1 MTQTIKTGYHVAVLD
16 DDIQGVVVA
25 IGTTI
30 SVETTDGFVMEFD
43 PKELV
48 IQHAQFKQMA
58 SNTGD
63 IMAQSK
69 QLEPPRKSFASANK
83 RTSKMIPAMEIDL
96 HIDKL
101 VKNTRGYNNY
111 DMLNIQMDAAKR
123 QLEWAIHHRKQRIIF
138 IHGVGE
144 GVLKAELETLFRRY
158 DGIKFYAADVREYGL
173 GAIEVYRFQNG
184 S

>member
-1 MTQTIKTGYHVAVLD
+1 MTQTIKTGDHVAVLD

-111 DMLNIQMDAAKR
+111 DMLNIQMDAAS
-123 QLEWAIHHRKQRIIF
+123 A
-138 IHGVGE
+138 
-144 GVLKAELETLFRRY
+144 
-158 DGIKFYAADVREYGL
+158 
-173 GAIEVYRFQNG
+173 N
-184 S
+184 